1 MNFIKTLFK
10 SGNKSLTQN
19 LANQF
24 TNIQKQESA
33 MADYTDNSYLLR
45 TLIDDSF
52 KSEDVFSSIT
62 QQANSKLP
70 DQSKEDKGKLTV
82 FVPMDEI
89 LFYSYLPDENMGLY
103 DMPKFKEY
111 DLRIELAD
119 YKTFAFIY
127 FRDHLEEFL
136 NFLDEK
142 FEPILYTT
150 GERIYIDKIM
160 NTLDPNNIFR
170 HRLYQEDCHLFKNTK
185 ENVIEYLKDINQ
197 FTNRNLKRKVL
208 IEFSPLNFVLSPD
221 NSKNIL

>member
-19 LANQF
+19 IANQF
-24 TNIQKQESA
+24 TNIQKQESV
-33 MADYTDNSYLLR
+33 MGDYTDNAFLLR

-52 KSEDVFSSIT
+52 KSEDLFSSIT
-62 QQANSKLP
+62 QVANSRLP
-70 DQSKEDKGKLTV
+70 EQSKEDTGKLTI
-82 FVPMDEI
+82 FIPMDEI
-89 LFYSYLPDENMGLY
+89 LFHSYLPDENMGLY

-127 FRDHLEEFL
+127 FRDNLEEFL

-150 GERIYIDKIM
+150 GEKIYIDKIM
-160 NTLDPNNIFR
+160 NTLDPNKIFR
-170 HRLYQEDCHLFKNTK
+170 HRLYQEDCHLYKNTK

-197 FTNRNLKRKVL
+197 FTNRSLKRKVL
-208 IEFSPLNFVLSPD
+208 IEYSPLNFVMSPD
-221 NSKNIL
+221 NS